1 MTSCGALLEARRAQ
15 LRPRTVRALH
25 LSTPPQPLGGLGRT
39 SRDKGAATRP
49 PPGGRSRSK
58 CSSVTDSARVAAA
71 GRARWRTTWAVCD
84 HGIPAARCSERP
96 RLVPSLP
103 RGGSRRA
110 AKAHLD
116 PPLPGYYTESSTAWI
131 SASFERRT
139 RQNSGTSLGRPK
151 EISWKSAF
159 QRSGLSPLAGST
171 PKRIRYFR
179 PPIRVST
186 PTLGSTRHH
195 FELESA
201 APALR
206 VSPFSP
212 PVLASRRRGVPA
224 FWGARADPYVPHM
237 SFDLGAGDIR
247 ERFSGARLPSGS
259 PGEKPNSRLKKRAGS
274 RKARRARFIPRRA
287 APSVPAP
294 PPSGILLPLL
304 IFFGSR
310 GCCVLGGIT
319 HPALAA
325 PFARR
330 CSLLLGEPKSHQ
342 AWREPAPIFP

>member
-1 MTSCGALLEARRAQ
+1 MRRQAERGGA
-15 LRPRTVRALH
+15 PH
-25 LSTPPQPLGGLGRT
+25 
-39 SRDKGAATRP
+39 
-49 PPGGRSRSK
+49 GRSATTGSRRPDVRNARGL
-58 CSSVTDSARVAAA
+58 CRPCRVA
-71 GRARWRTTWAVCD
+71 
-84 HGIPAARCSERP
+84 
-96 RLVPSLP
+96 
-103 RGGSRRA
+103 SRRA

-179 PPIRVST
+179 PPIRVS
-186 PTLGSTRHH
+186 PPPLGSTRHH

-212 PVLASRRRGVPA
+212 PVLASRRRGVAA

-259 PGEKPNSRLKKRAGS
+259 PGEKPNSRLKKRAGIS
-274 RKARRARFIPRRA
+274 ESKAGTIHTSASGPLSPGPTAERHLTPPAYFLRKQR
-287 APSVPAP
+287 
-294 PPSGILLPLL
+294 LLCPWWNP
-304 IFFGSR
+304 
-310 GCCVLGGIT
+310 

-330 CSLLLGEPKSHQ
+330 CSLLLGGPKSRQ

>member
-1 MTSCGALLEARRAQ
+1 MAHCWR
-15 LRPRTVRALH
+15 
-25 LSTPPQPLGGLGRT
+25 LGGLSFDLGPCALCTSRPRPSALGGLART

-139 RQNSGTSLGRPK
+139 RQNSGTSVGRPK

-259 PGEKPNSRLKKRAGS
+259 PGEKPNSRLKKRAGIS
-274 RKARRARFIPRRA
+274 ESKAGTIHTSASGPLSPGPTAERHLTPPAYFLRKQR
-287 APSVPAP
+287 
-294 PPSGILLPLL
+294 LLCPWWNP
-304 IFFGSR
+304 
-310 GCCVLGGIT
+310 

-330 CSLLLGEPKSHQ
+330 CSLLLGAPKSRQ